1 MSRVLPLVL
10 AVVVPLGIACTEP
23 SAPAAATRTTPGP
36 SLDLVTIEIDREV
49 TAEEFAL
56 ADKDQT
62 GGICVKGTS
71 SDNLLMM
78 DANAATPSQPCPPA
92 WQFVGKPMGIK
103 IRKEWYTED
112 KNANGLVCVKF
123 VTDTKT
129 IVKDDNAGTPS
140 QPCPPAFYAVGKT
153 PSGPKVD
160 ADDLKTAVLTVSPRE
175 GDHYTDQLI
184 GIHELIFIPVPVVLM
199 PLPGAPDAGFLLHKL
214 GMKVAYR
221 CVNTDQFRNSFYY
234 FPASRKVAEY
244 VIARRKPK
252 GKLCLFSA

>member
-1 MSRVLPLVL
+1 MSRALPLVL

-36 SLDLVTIEIDREV
+36 SFDLVTIEIDREV

-78 DANAATPSQPCPPA
+78 DANAATPSEPCPPA

-160 ADDLKTAVLTVSPRE
+160 ADDLKTAD
-175 GDHYTDQLI
+175 GDGDGLI
-184 GIHELIFIPVPVVLM
+184 CVNALGSGNFLARDDNDATPSQPCPPSWFLFGSNGAD
-199 PLPGAPDAGFLLHKL
+199 PGAE
-214 GMKVAYR
+214 
-221 CVNTDQFRNSFYY
+221 
-234 FPASRKVAEY
+234 PAE
-244 VIARRKPK
+244 P
-252 GKLCLFSA
+252 GKD